1 MNYESNIAT
10 RWKIF
15 QEKRPEWSS
24 KTDDEQSKEALE
36 DSSASYT
43 GDADFFEESFEWS
56 DCRKVLSNSLKNL
69 GQKMNDLNKLADS
82 KKEMQNKCDRKLIDL
97 SSSIIDLIGNCD
109 IRKRKVELI
118 KIPQIEVSSFKEI

>member
-10 RWKIF
+10 SWKIF

-24 KTDDEQSKEALE
+24 KTVDEESKEWLE

-43 GDADFFEESFEWS
+43 NDADFFEEGFEWS
-56 DCRKVLSNSLKNL
+56 DCRKVLFNSLKNL
-69 GQKMNDLNKLADS
+69 RQKMNDLNKLADS
-82 KKEMQNKCDRKLIDL
+82 KKEMQIKCDRKLIDVT
-97 SSSIIDLIGNCD
+97 SSIIDLMGNCD

-118 KIPQIEVSSFKEI
+118 KIPQIKVSSLK